1 MPISARNIFRGQ
13 VAAIRQGPVHAE
25 VELITANG
33 ERIIATI
40 THASVDALG
49 LAVGKAVAALV
60 KAPSIVLLTGA
71 PEFRFSARNQL
82 SGTVTKLARGAVNT
96 QVTLQLSGGSPLH
109 AVVTNDAADEL
120 GLACGGAA
128 TAMFKASQVVL
139 GVPL

>member
-1 MPISARNIFRGQ
+1 MPISARNIFRGH
-13 VAAIRQGPVHAE
+13 VAAIHQGPVHAE
-25 VELITANG
+25 VELNTTNG

-40 THASVDALG
+40 THASVAALG
-49 LAVGKAVAALV
+49 LAVGKVAAALI

-71 PEFRFSARNQL
+71 PEFHFSARNQL
-82 SGTVTKLARGAVNT
+82 SGKVTKLARGAVNT

-120 GLACGGAA
+120 GLAPGTAA